1 LKRKTNQ
8 SDKID
13 ALYCRLSR
21 DDEQEGVS
29 GSIKNQQAI
38 LEKYAKENGFN
49 NPRVFIDDG
58 WSGVTFARPAFTE
71 IMELA
76 EQGII
81 RTLIV
86 KDHSRLGRNRLIVGQ
101 LMEEEFDR
109 LGIRYIAIMD
119 NIDTAKGISD
129 LVPMQDLFNEWHAKN
144 TSQKVRNVF
153 RSKGMSGQPLTTN
166 PPYGYLKDPE
176 SQKHDI
182 KWIIDEPAAEVVR
195 RIFKL
200 CIDGFGPTQIAKK
213 LKADHVL
220 TPTEHWHSIGRKC
233 SHLPEVPCAWNAA
246 GVADILLRQEYCG
259 DTINFRS
266 TTKSFK
272 NKTKIE
278 RPEEEW
284 QVFADTHPAIIDR
297 ETFALVQELRSHRRR
312 PTRTGHVSMFS
323 GLLYCADCGSKLYY
337 SNGNV
342 KRHINPNF
350 FCSSFR
356 KETSNC
362 SAHYIREKAVYDLV
376 LETMQ
381 RVFRRVQL
389 FEDPF
394 IARQREQFGIEQK
407 RDRNAKKRAFEKAK
421 SRVKEI
427 DVLIQRL
434 YEDNVNGK
442 LSDERYATL
451 SSSLETEQKEL
462 KARLP
467 EIETDLNRQA
477 DQEEGLQRFV
487 SKAKQITNLKELT
500 PELVHE
506 FIEKIVVHA
515 PKYLDGKRYQ
525 LIDIYFYGVGIV
537 KKLEPEEM
545 ETEFQKAL
553 KQEKSA

>member
-1 LKRKTNQ
+1 
-8 SDKID
+8 
-13 ALYCRLSR
+13 
-21 DDEQEGVS
+21 
-29 GSIKNQQAI
+29 
-38 LEKYAKENGFN
+38 
-49 NPRVFIDDG
+49 
-58 WSGVTFARPAFTE
+58 
-71 IMELA
+71 M
-76 EQGII
+76 
-81 RTLIV
+81 
-86 KDHSRLGRNRLIVGQ
+86 
-101 LMEEEFDR
+101 
-109 LGIRYIAIMD
+109 
-119 NIDTAKGISD
+119 
-129 LVPMQDLFNEWHAKN
+129 
-144 TSQKVRNVF
+144 
-153 RSKGMSGQPLTTN
+153 
-166 PPYGYLKDPE
+166 
-176 SQKHDI
+176 
-182 KWIIDEPAAEVVR
+182 R
-195 RIFKL
+195 RIFQSCL
-200 CIDGFGPTQIAKK
+200 DGYGPTQIARQ
-213 LKADHVL
+213 LKAEKIP
-220 TPTEHWHSIGRKC
+220 TRTEHWNSIGRKC

-284 QVFADTHPAIIDR
+284 QVFPDTHPAIIDR
-297 ETFALVQELRSHRRR
+297 ETFALVQKLRSHRRR

-342 KRHINPNF
+342 KRHISPNF

-362 SAHYIREKAVYDLV
+362 TAHYIREKAVYDLV
-376 LETMQ
+376 LAIMQ
-381 RVFRRVQL
+381 RVFRYVRL

-407 RDRNAKKRAFEKAK
+407 RDRNAKKRALEKAK

-427 DVLIQRL
+427 DGLIQRL
-434 YEDNVNGK
+434 YEDNVKGK

-467 EIETDLNRQA
+467 EIEADLNRQA

-515 PKYLDGKRYQ
+515 PKYLDGNRFQ
-525 LIDIYFYGVGIV
+525 LVDIYFYGVGII
-537 KKLEPEEM
+537 KELEPEEM
-545 ETEFQKAL
+545 EAKFQKAL